1 MVRIL
6 VIDDDDEIRLLVKK
20 ILARD
25 GYEVLEASNGT
36 LGLAIVEQK
45 RPDVVI
51 TEVLMPE
58 DGRSRNDHQ
67 YSVLLPRGKDH
78 RYFWR

>member
-51 TEVLMPE
+51 TEMLMPE

-67 YSVLLPRGKDH
+67 HSVLLPRGKDH